1 MLNVWRHPKN
11 DSVRL
16 YVAPAVVKSAS
27 TEADPLLDPK
37 TVKAWLEEGDGKPV
51 LKVVVRSD
59 DPVAG
64 GLIAKLKAGIQGAL
78 GLSFAEPWADLVR
91 QSEADNKPKKKG
103 RPGRQVV
110 NPESRAREASRLDV
124 SSIKMPGDIT
134 IEVDHRETKLISE
147 LLSGHPNIRVK
158 RVTLELGD
166 FRVED
171 REGNELLIER
181 KRCEPTESAPDSHN
195 DFESSIVGDG
205 RLFDQA
211 ERLHFRASNSDHQ
224 VIPVVLIEGDVH
236 RHSQTMLIQQVDG
249 ALSWLVAIQRVSILT
264 SLGANH
270 SAYQI
275 AKLASHFVDGLFTP
289 IARHKKKPKALV
301 SQKLYVLESLPGI
314 STGIAEALLERFG
327 SIRAMAQASE
337 LELASVKGVGP
348 KRSREIARVLGEL

>member
-1 MLNVWRHPKN
+1 MLRMWKHPKN
-11 DSVRL
+11 GSVRL
-16 YVAPAVVKSAS
+16 YVAPAAVKSALS
-27 TEADPLLDPK
+27 EVDKDMNPK
-37 TVKAWLEEGDGKPV
+37 AVKAWLEEKDGQAL
-51 LKVVVRSD
+51 LKISVRD
-59 DPVAG
+59 EDPVSREVVSEVKRS
-64 GLIAKLKAGIQGAL
+64 IAEML
-78 GLSFAEPWADLVR
+78 GSSLGEPWGDLLAK
-91 QSEADNKPKKKG
+91 SEADN
-103 RPGRQVV
+103 RPDR
-110 NPESRAREASRLDV
+110 PSRKSRLMTDPD
-124 SSIKMPGDIT
+124 SRIKESHRLDIASIKMPGDVT

-147 LLSGHPNIRVK
+147 ILSRHPNITVK
-158 RVTLELGD
+158 RVALELGD

-181 KRCEPTESAPDSHN
+181 KRCDPTESSPDARN
-195 DFESSIVGDG
+195 DFESSVVGDG

-224 VIPVVLIEGDVH
+224 VIPVILIEGDVH

-249 ALSWLVAIQRVSILT
+249 AISWLAAIQRVSVFT

-289 IARHKKKPKALV
+289 IARHKKKPKALL
-301 SQKLYVLESLPGI
+301 SQKLYVLESLPGV
-314 STGIAEALLERFG
+314 SSGIAEALLATFG

-337 LELASVKGVGP
+337 QELASVKGVGP